1 MAARLPTGRKVLAE
15 PSDPRAQIYAG
26 PAGASHHTVL
36 ATATTAI
43 TSEVLEDF
51 AEMTRTEM
59 VLIDA
64 GSTPRSVQRELR
76 WNAAYHR
83 LAQGL

>member
-1 MAARLPTGRKVLAE
+1 MPGEERVVSTRMLEVC
-15 PSDPRAQIYAG
+15 PS
-26 PAGASHHTVL
+26 
-36 ATATTAI
+36 I

-64 GSTPRSVQRELR
+64 DSTPRSVQRELR